1 MMWRSIFLA
10 IGITLCV
17 FGVECLFIEEA
28 VLAKPIGGTPL
39 AASVATTDGGAGG
52 GKKEIKTQE
61 WMPWSFLGGGA
72 VIILYTIT
80 IPRRFQTG

>member
-10 IGITLCV
+10 VGITLCQ
-17 FGVECLFIEEA
+17 FGVECLFVEEA
-28 VLAKPIGGTPL
+28 VLAKPIIPPP
-39 AASVATTDGGAGG
+39 AASTTATGGGG
-52 GKKEIKTQE
+52 GKREIKTQE

-80 IPRRFQTG
+80 IPRRFQSA